1 MNDSAD
7 MNDGPEKTA
16 DLATAARALGD
27 ALGALET
34 ALDPV
39 IGRLGGLER
48 QAREAEALQE
58 DRTKLAARLD
68 DALEARRKREEEFS
82 ELSRQTREELDRTIE
97 TLRDALAGPAG
108 GEA

>member
-58 DRTKLAARLD
+58 DRTKLVGSAKRNSRNSP
-68 DALEARRKREEEFS
+68 ARRARNWTAR
-82 ELSRQTREELDRTIE
+82 SRRCATRSPDRQ
-97 TLRDALAGPAG
+97 AGRPRRWARSV
-108 GEA
+108 